1 MGKPPKNDKDIGLQV
16 SVNGEPALTV
26 TVKTNNHLE
35 KVIPLALDA
44 SGNIGRPPED
54 WDLKNEAGD
63 VLDLKK
69 KIEDFGFEAGTL
81 LFLTLKAGE
90 AG

>member
-1 MGKPPKNDKDIGLQV
+1 MGKPPKKEKDLDLLV
-16 SVNGEPALTV
+16 SVNGDPAITI
-26 TVKTNNHLE
+26 TAKPNNHLE
-35 KVIPLALDA
+35 KLIPLALDA
-44 SGNIGRPPED
+44 SGNVGRPPED

-69 KIEDFGFEAGTL
+69 KIEEFGFASGTL

>member
-1 MGKPPKNDKDIGLQV
+1 MGKPPKKDKDIELQV
-16 SVNGEPALTV
+16 SVNGEPAITLTV
-26 TVKTNNHLE
+26 KANDHLE
-35 KVIPLALDA
+35 KVIPQALDA
-44 SGNIGRPPED
+44 SGNVGRPPED
-54 WDLKNEAGD
+54 WDIKNEAGD

-69 KIEDFGFEAGTL
+69 KIEDFGFGDGTL